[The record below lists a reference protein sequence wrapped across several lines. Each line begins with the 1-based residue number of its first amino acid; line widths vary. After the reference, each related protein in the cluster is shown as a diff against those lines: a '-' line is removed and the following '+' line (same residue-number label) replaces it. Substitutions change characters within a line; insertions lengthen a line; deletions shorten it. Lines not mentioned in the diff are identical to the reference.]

1 MTAMKRTPKPLSR
14 GELIRFIK
22 IRDVKTPEYGTPGS
36 AGIDFFVPNDF
47 ESVFLEPG
55 EHVLIPSGIRARLP
69 LHTALIA
76 FNKSGV
82 ATKKRLQVGAQVVDC
97 DYQGEIH
104 LHHYN
109 CGTTDQLISPGDK
122 IVQFILT
129 PIIKAKLIEC
139 QTEDEVFPTQS
150 ERGEGGFGST
160 GTN

>member
-1 MTAMKRTPKPLSR
+1 MNATKRTPKPLSR

-36 AGIDFFVPNDF
+36 AGIDFFIPNDF
-47 ESVFLEPG
+47 KSVTLAPG
-55 EHVLIPSGIRARLP
+55 ESVLIPSGVRARLP

-76 FNKSGV
+76 FNKSGI

-97 DYQGEIH
+97 DYQGELH

-109 CGTTDQLISPGDK
+109 CGTESVLISPGDK

-139 QTEDEVFPTQS
+139 QSEEEVFPTQS
-150 ERGEGGFGST
+150 ERGIGGFGST

>member
-47 ESVFLEPG
+47 TAVHLEPG
-55 EHVLIPSGIRARLP
+55 EAVLIPSGIRARLP

-97 DYQGEIH
+97 DYQGELH
-104 LHHYN
+104 FHHYN
-109 CGTTDQLISPGDK
+109 CGTEAVVVSPGEK

-139 QTEDEVFPTQS
+139 QTEEEVFPTQS